1 MKSQTLESKPVVIHR
16 TYLTPP
22 PLINFVRVVT
32 WYSWTFLGYLSFVVF
47 IGSIAL
53 GRPPIETED
62 TGTPDDGKW
71 EINTAWTYTRSSRAK
86 DSTLPTLDVNYGI
99 GSSIQLKYE
108 IAGLERRAAGEK
120 IQRAISD
127 SIAGIKWR
135 VRDQENFPISVF
147 PQIQFQTPGSKARD
161 KALTEDG
168 ITTSFPWQTSRVIG
182 LSSIDLE
189 LGPVFHAHADPRWI
203 SGLALTRPFGQ
214 RLELAIE
221 FRDEVSS
228 DFACSMLSVN
238 AGAHIKLMPD
248 AGLLVSIG
256 REIYNHDSVRATLTA
271 YLGWQILR

>member
-1 MKSQTLESKPVVIHR
+1 MKSQTLESKPVVINR
-16 TYLTPP
+16 TYLPP
-22 PLINFVRVVT
+22 PLINFVRVAT
-32 WYSWTFLGYLSFVVF
+32 WYSWTFLGYLSLVVF

-62 TGTPDDGKW
+62 TGTPGDGKW

-86 DSTLPTLDVNYGI
+86 DSTLPTLDVNFGI

-189 LGPVFHAHADPRWI
+189 LGPVFHTHAGPRWI
-203 SGLALTRPFGQ
+203 YGLAITRPFGQ
-214 RLELAIE
+214 YLEFAIE
-221 FRDEVSS
+221 FRSETRA
-228 DFACSMLSVN
+228 DFNHSILAVN
-238 AGAHIKLMPD
+238 AAAHIKVMPD
-248 AGLLVSIG
+248 SGLLVSIG
-256 REIYNHDSVRATLTA
+256 RQLHNSDSVCTTLTA
-271 YLGWQILR
+271 YVGWQYLR

>member
-1 MKSQTLESKPVVIHR
+1 MILQALESKLVLLKSIHGQ
-16 TYLTPP
+16 LL
-22 PLINFVRVVT
+22 LINFISVGT
-32 WYSWTFLGYLSFVVF
+32 WYFRTFSGYLSLVIF

-62 TGTPDDGKW
+62 TGTPGDGKW
-71 EINTAWTYTRSSRAK
+71 EINTAWTYTRSSWAT
-86 DSTLPTLDVNYGI
+86 DSTLPTFDLNYGI
-99 GSSIQLKYE
+99 GSCVQLKYE

-135 VRDQENFPISVF
+135 VRDQKNFPISVF
-147 PQIQFQTPGSKARD
+147 PQIQFQTFGSKAQK
-161 KALTEDG
+161 KALSEFG
-168 ITTSFPWQTSRVIG
+168 ITTSIPWQTSSVIAET
-182 LSSIDLE
+182 SIDLE
-189 LGPVFHAHADPRWI
+189 MGPVFHNHSNPRWI
-203 SGLALTRPFGQ
+203 SGVALTRPLGQ

-221 FRDEVSS
+221 FRAEASS
-228 DFACSMLSVN
+228 DFACSMMSVN

-256 REIYNHDSVRATLTA
+256 REIYNHNSVCATLTA